1 MAGEPMFLNLRKGYI
16 FLHSGSGLLAWL
28 IKKVT
33 KSRWSHAGWIT
44 GTRQVI
50 EANFDGVEMGVAYG
64 AKNIAIIRLKVPDEQ
79 IEQCIQYVE
88 GKVGRK
94 YDYKLFFGLFWRWLW
109 GWDRKK
115 DVPDW
120 GKGYICSEL
129 VAKPVAMFCGIH
141 FNPEVDT
148 QNIVPEDIWRWAV
161 LNPDKAEIVYL
172 GSGVKN

>member
-1 MAGEPMFLNLRKGYI
+1 MNGSTSPKKGFI
-16 FLHSGSGLLAWL
+16 FLHSGKGFIPSL

-33 KSRWSHAGWIT
+33 RSKWSHAGWIT
-44 GTRQVI
+44 SDKQVI
-50 EANFDGVEMGVAYG
+50 EANFDGVETGDFPYS
-64 AKNIAIIRLKVPDEQ
+64 AKRCAFIRLRVPDEQ
-79 IEQCIQYVE
+79 IDQCLRYVE

-94 YDYKLFFGLFWRWLW
+94 YDYKLFFGLFWRWIW

-161 LNPDKAEIVYL
+161 SNPGKADIVYI
-172 GSGVKN
+172 GSDVSE